1 MVDDFDVKLVHD
13 VASKY
18 NIAIDCTLP
27 DLKMLFGDDV
37 CVNSVLREPRC
48 RPKMTGNNDL
58 LKCNAY
64 SIEDLCA
71 NCESFYVER
80 AYSTFC
86 NLITPDSSEPPCKY
100 TVCKRFHKP
109 WWSRE
114 LAIKRKQVK
123 NLLHKWLKRRINE
136 NRVLYKEAQ
145 RDFDRLIRYS
155 KRNFQSTQRLKTT
168 AWLF

>member
-1 MVDDFDVKLVHD
+1 MAALGSAVVDYFITSTDNLTMVDDFDVKLVHD

-71 NCESFYVER
+71 NCESFL
-80 AYSTFC
+80 C
-86 NLITPDSSEPPCKY
+86 
-100 TVCKRFHKP
+100 
-109 WWSRE
+109 
-114 LAIKRKQVK
+114 
-123 NLLHKWLKRRINE
+123 
-136 NRVLYKEAQ
+136 
-145 RDFDRLIRYS
+145 
-155 KRNFQSTQRLKTT
+155 
-168 AWLF
+168 